1 MNIAA
6 MVRHTWTQPCT
17 VTSKHEKCRG
27 ASWKEIFPPKA
38 KLPSMASSLQ
48 TKRESLH
55 QSKDKGK
62 LPTSRKAGRSLL
74 NYPNLGQ
81 ANKIIQF
88 LKNAGNSCRNFSIP
102 QKYYCA
108 MIKKKPYSWSSTRTQ
123 RPCLRKFPKNKKY
136 YKRENNQHRQFFFF
150 LLLLLVFIIFIFQKS
165 IY

>member
-6 MVRHTWTQPCT
+6 TVRHTWTQPCT
-17 VTSKHEKCRG
+17 VTSQHERCRG

-38 KLPSMASSLQ
+38 RLPSMASSLQ

-108 MIKKKPYSWSSTRTQ
+108 MFKQKPCSNKSHVHGAGHAPKDHACVNFRKTKNTIKEKTTSIESSSFSY
-123 RPCLRKFPKNKKY
+123 CFCW
-136 YKRENNQHRQFFFF
+136 F
-150 LLLLLVFIIFIFQKS
+150 S
-165 IY
+165 